1 MKVLSTIFLILL
13 LSTHCTRAYNQPIA
27 HSPEEIVQIV
37 LQRLYLIERLHK
49 PINALLHLNVDL
61 STLHN
66 HLCNDSL
73 FCDFDHLLIKECMH
87 TIKKQGNLKP
97 LGRIWKSFSSYR
109 AVADTLLAQ
118 ELTKAIYVIARQL
131 CSTCPLGDHAI
142 ESKSAESKNIETI
155 EDLLNAIDIYVE
167 QLRATQ
173 KGPTPPAP
181 STQSPYLPDIHLDVH
196 AENVV
201 ERFYCIQRTTKIKN
215 MIEKIAR
222 EYPFLFSNYT
232 IEITATGVA
241 IDGILFTHP
250 GIVEKI
256 KQIDQKHIPFVGL
269 SHDFER
275 YKYIGDY
282 QFTHGYLLTLFSAC
296 KHVQKEAASTPI
308 TKDQTDLNTASLEQL
323 LDAIDLIIDTLP
335 DILERY
341 EFNND
346 EISWKKWLRKYW
358 WAPMFIGASVG
369 LRLWI
374 ALQPHAED

>member
-1 MKVLSTIFLILL
+1 MKFLSTTFIALL
-13 LSTHCTRAYNQPIA
+13 LSTHCIRAYNHPISN
-27 HSPEEIVQIV
+27 SPEEIVQIV
-37 LQRLYLIERLHK
+37 LQRLYLIERLHN

-73 FCDFDHLLIKECMH
+73 FCDFDHLAIKECMY

-109 AVADTLLAQ
+109 AIADTLLAQ
-118 ELTKAIYVIARQL
+118 ELAKAIYVIARQL
-131 CSTCPLGDHAI
+131 CGACQLANQRAESTDT
-142 ESKSAESKNIETI
+142 ESKDIETI
-155 EDLLNAIDIYVE
+155 EELLNAIDVYIE
-167 QLRATQ
+167 QLHPTQ
-173 KGPTPPAP
+173 KGPTQPAP
-181 STQSPYLPDIHLDVH
+181 SHTLPDIHLDVH
-196 AENVV
+196 AEKVV

-232 IEITATGVA
+232 VEISDQGVT
-241 IDGILFTHP
+241 IDGMLFTHP

-256 KQIDQKHIPFVGL
+256 TRIDQDHIPFVGL

-282 QFTHGYLLTLFSAC
+282 HFTHGYLLALYSAC
-296 KHVQKEAASTPI
+296 KHVQKEASPTNI
-308 TKDQTDLNTASLEQL
+308 TKDSSPDLNTATLEQL

-341 EFNND
+341 EFNNN

-374 ALQPHAED
+374 ALQPPAVD